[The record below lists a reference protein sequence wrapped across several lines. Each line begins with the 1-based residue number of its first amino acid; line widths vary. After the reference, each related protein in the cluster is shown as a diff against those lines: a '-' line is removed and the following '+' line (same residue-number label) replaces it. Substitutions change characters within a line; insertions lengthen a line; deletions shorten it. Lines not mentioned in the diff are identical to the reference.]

1 MTNQQQI
8 PETERF
14 AQSVSTTVQNCRSPS
29 QGQVALQTE
38 RKIMHFDTSSVSQS
52 CLTLCE
58 PMDCS
63 MPGLPVHHQLPE
75 LTQTHV
81 HWVGDAIQPSH
92 PLSFPSPPT
101 FNISQHQGLFQWVSS
116 SHQVARVLE
125 FHLQHQAFHWLFRTD
140 CAARLDG
147 KEKCPPLRV
156 RRHRAPPLPVQSCG
170 LLARGPWRE
179 LWGTMKLERGKITSL
194 LSLTSLRPTNL

>member
-1 MTNQQQI
+1 
-8 PETERF
+8 
-14 AQSVSTTVQNCRSPS
+14 
-29 QGQVALQTE
+29 
-38 RKIMHFDTSSVSQS
+38 
-52 CLTLCE
+52 
-58 PMDCS
+58 MDCS
-63 MPGLPVHHQLPE
+63 MPGLPVYHQLLE

-116 SHQVARVLE
+116 SHQVATVLE
-125 FHLQHQAFHWLFRTD
+125 FQLQHQSFQWIFRTD

-156 RRHRAPPLPVQSCG
+156 WRHRAPPPSMQNCG
-170 LLARGPWRE
+170 LLARGSWRK
-179 LWGTMKLERGKITSL
+179 LGGTMQLERGKITSL
-194 LSLTSLRPTNL
+194 LSLTSLRPTNF